1 LRLTVTTVAAI
12 PIPTIVAETPGPQH
26 INHSQNHSNF
36 MMGVQRRFGNLPE
49 AYHEKA

>member
-1 LRLTVTTVAAI
+1 
-12 PIPTIVAETPGPQH
+12 
-26 INHSQNHSNF
+26 